1 MIVLAA
7 GVGHIRA
14 EALQQRIRHAG
25 EELHARSLQ
34 LINKLFNI
42 AKLEMET

>member
-25 EELHARSLQ
+25 EELHARCFQ
-34 LINKLFNI
+34 PINELFNA
-42 AKLEMET
+42 AKFGMET